1 MILEAKETRDEIEST
16 NNKDIKKQLKH
27 ERNISLKET
36 KNLLKTEQTAIMDEE
51 LKEIESRKKIPIN
64 TTNPSLELTWKNP
77 KSHSRS
83 MTITSL

>member
-64 TTNPSLELTWKNP
+64 TTNPSLELT
-77 KSHSRS
+77 
-83 MTITSL
+83 

>member
-1 MILEAKETRDEIEST
+1 MILEAKETRDETEST

-64 TTNPSLELTWKNP
+64 TTNPSLELT
-77 KSHSRS
+77 
-83 MTITSL
+83 

>member
-1 MILEAKETRDEIEST
+1 MILEAKETRDEIEPT

-64 TTNPSLELTWKNP
+64 TTNPSLELT
-77 KSHSRS
+77 
-83 MTITSL
+83 

>member
-51 LKEIESRKKIPIN
+51 LKETESRKKIPIN
-64 TTNPSLELTWKNP
+64 TTNPSLELT
-77 KSHSRS
+77 
-83 MTITSL
+83 

>member
-51 LKEIESRKKIPIN
+51 LKEIENRKKIPIN
-64 TTNPSLELTWKNP
+64 TTNPSLELT
-77 KSHSRS
+77 
-83 MTITSL
+83 